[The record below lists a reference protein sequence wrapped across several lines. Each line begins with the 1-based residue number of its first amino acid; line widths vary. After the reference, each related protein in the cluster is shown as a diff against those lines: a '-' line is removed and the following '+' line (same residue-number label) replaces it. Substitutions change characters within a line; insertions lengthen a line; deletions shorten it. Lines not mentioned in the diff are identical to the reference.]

1 MAANRRVRKTERTSL
16 ETMGA
21 QERVAWA
28 VEKFGP
34 RLIMTTSFGAQS
46 AVMLHLVTR
55 VKPDIPVVFIDTG
68 YLFPETYRFAE
79 DLCNR
84 LSLNMCCFQPEM
96 SAARQEALFG
106 KQWDQGADGLKEY
119 SRRNK
124 VEPMNRALRKLR
136 ARAWMS
142 GVRRQQA
149 STRAERPAIERQ
161 NRIWKL
167 YPIIDWT
174 NRDVHRYL
182 SDHDLPYHPLWHEG
196 YASIGDWH
204 STRPLEPGMLEEE
217 TRFGGMQRECGL
229 HVDSGDTRMVL

>member
-1 MAANRRVRKTERTSL
+1 MGTNRRVRKVERRSL
-16 ETMGA
+16 EEQSA
-21 QERVAWA
+21 HARVQWA
-28 VEKFGP
+28 VEKFGE
-34 RLIMTTSFGAQS
+34 RLVMTTSFGAQS
-46 AVMLHLVTR
+46 AVMLHLATR
-55 VKPDIPVVFIDTG
+55 VYPEIPVIFIDTG

-79 DLCNR
+79 ELRDR
-84 LSLNMCCFQPEM
+84 LSLNLCCFQPEM
-96 SAARQEALFG
+96 SAARQEALYG
-106 KQWDQGADGLKEY
+106 KLWDKGTDGLHEY

-124 VEPMNRALRKLR
+124 VEPMDRALRKLR

-149 STRAERPAIERQ
+149 TSRAQRTAIERQ

-182 SDHDLPYHPLWHEG
+182 QEHDLPYHPLWHQG

-217 TRFGGMQRECGL
+217 TRFGGLQRECGL
-229 HVDSGDTRMVL
+229 HVNTGDAGMVL